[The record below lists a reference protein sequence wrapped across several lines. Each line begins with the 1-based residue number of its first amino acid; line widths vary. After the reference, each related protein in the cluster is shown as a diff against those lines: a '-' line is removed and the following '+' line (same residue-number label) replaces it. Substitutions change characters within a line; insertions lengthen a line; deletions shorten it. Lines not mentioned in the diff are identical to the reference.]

1 MRNVDESNGH
11 NCFTLHCLLRGMA
24 DKELQKLRHLAV
36 QQSFWERARDAN
48 TAVLLDFHHLKKFT
62 LVVERPESE
71 DSKEVAFATP
81 KPSDETFFEDSDDEC
96 DSGSV
101 SHDSSK

>member
-1 MRNVDESNGH
+1 LRNVDESNGH
-11 NCFTLHCLLRGMA
+11 NCFTLHCLLRSMA

-48 TAVLLDFHHLKKFT
+48 TAVLLDFHHLKKLT

-81 KPSDETFFEDSDDEC
+81 KPSDERFFEDFDDEY

-101 SHDSSK
+101 SHDSSE